1 MTAVRDD
8 PPAPPK
14 GRYGADADARA
25 DRQLRRVGTVLG
37 AVVLL
42 LIGWYGWTKMTAPA
56 ANAQVITFRTVSDRA
71 VQARLEVRKDT
82 GAIAVCT
89 LRSQAADGTEVG
101 RRDVRFSQPS
111 GTVDASVTI
120 RTTAR
125 GTTAEVLGCH
135 VQS

>member
-1 MTAVRDD
+1 MTAVREDL
-8 PPAPPK
+8 PTPPK

-25 DRQLRRVGTVLG
+25 DRRLKRVGAVLG
-37 AVVLL
+37 AVVLAL
-42 LIGWYGWTKMTAPA
+42 VGWYGWAKISAPS

-71 VQARLEVRKDT
+71 VEARLEVRKT
-82 GAIAVCT
+82 SGRTAVCT

-101 RRDVRFSQPS
+101 RRDVEFAQP
-111 GTVDASVTI
+111 GGKVDTSVTI

-135 VQS
+135 VK